1 MIIKCRKG
9 TRTNKLYF
17 ATTFSNDET
26 NLLQDRSYDM
36 KCHFKIT
43 NTILEDY
50 TLHNLDLKNGTDND
64 LYLKVSYRNNENPE
78 NILIISIDLTSE
90 GHYKSFY
97 ILLEGGNICN
107 PKFRKKACANVEEIL
122 QSILYRHI
130 GIHCD
135 TCANKYKLNLTRTCD
150 GLYEYNR
157 FKCDLEL

>member
-17 ATTFSNDET
+17 STTFSNDEK

-36 KCHFKIT
+36 KCHLKIT

-50 TLHNLDLKNGTDND
+50 TLHNIDLKNGIGKD
-64 LYLKVSYRNNENPE
+64 LYLRVSYKNNENPE
-78 NILIISIDLTSE
+78 QILNISIDLTSD

-97 ILLEGGNICN
+97 ILLEGGNTCN

-122 QSILYRHI
+122 QSIFNRHI

-135 TCANKYKLNLTRTCD
+135 TCIYKHKLNLLRTCV
-150 GLYEYNR
+150 GLYVKNR
-157 FKCDLEL
+157 CKSDLEL